1 MAYFNT
7 QIKASEGL
15 RIGKPLIIDV
25 SDPLLEGVYKSSIY
39 DIDFN
44 KKVMKIGMPSSQ
56 GQFVPLPAGTR
67 LYVKMVDKSPMY
79 VFQSMVISYEKDQ
92 EGFLVTYILFP
103 DNLRKI
109 QRRQFVRVPF
119 FVEGDFIRLKTNET
133 YKFITKDLSAGGL
146 LMVSPCEMTVSE
158 KVVVNMVVCESIT
171 LDGVTSQIVRS
182 DRNVQ
187 TKHWI
192 YGVEFK
198 DLPRS
203 IEDRIV
209 RYVFVLEQEYRKKIK
224 EEGANP

>member
-7 QIKASEGL
+7 QIKANEGL
-15 RIGKPLIIDV
+15 KIGKPLIIDV

-39 DIDFN
+39 DIDFT

-67 LYVKMVDKSPMY
+67 LYVKMVDKSSLY
-79 VFQSMVISYEKDQ
+79 VFQSMVVSYEKDE
-92 EGFLVTYILFP
+92 EGFLVMYILFP
-103 DNLRKI
+103 DSLRKI

-119 FVEGDFIRLKTNET
+119 FKEGDFIRLKTNES
-133 YKFITKDLSAGGL
+133 YKFISKDLSAGGL
-146 LMVSPCEMTVSE
+146 LMVSPCEIELSE
-158 KVVVNMVVCESIT
+158 KVVVNMAICESIS
-171 LDGVTSQIVRS
+171 LDSITSQIVRS
-182 DRNVQ
+182 DRNIQ

-209 RYVFVLEQEYRKKIK
+209 RYVFVLEQESRRKIK